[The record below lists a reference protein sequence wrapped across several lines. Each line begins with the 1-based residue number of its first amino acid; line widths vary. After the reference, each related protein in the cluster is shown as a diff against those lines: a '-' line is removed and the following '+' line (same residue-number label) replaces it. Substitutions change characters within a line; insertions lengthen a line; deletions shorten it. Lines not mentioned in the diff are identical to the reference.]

1 MFSVLNVVLCSPYC
15 IQICR
20 EQFVALHSEP
30 ILEDLANYLEDKFGG
45 MMLVICA
52 HNRVVV
58 VRIV

>member
-1 MFSVLNVVLCSPYC
+1 MLNVVLCFPYC
-15 IQICR
+15 NQICR

-45 MMLVICA
+45 MTLVICA